1 MQRIDS
7 MNTTALDGRACEL
20 CGDDATGTDTIDNG
34 HRTIPTCDHCHEYAI
49 VTCDCGRRGLF
60 HEFSRFTQPPPHKPI
75 LRCAMCASAI
85 LKPIYLDDKIMQ
97 QAWKDTMRQIRKA
110 QKLLWSRTPIA
121 VRQGLLMEIIDAQ
134 RKPTEPN

>member
-49 VTCDCGRRGLF
+49 VTCDKCAERG
-60 HEFSRFTQPPPHKPI
+60 EFNEFFRFAPNYVLCAACAEPI
-75 LRCAMCASAI
+75 LRDVGMMV
-85 LKPIYLDDKIMQ
+85 PPDDADWAEAVSRIEEAKEE
-97 QAWKDTMRQIRKA
+97 
-110 QKLLWSRTPIA
+110 LWHRTPIL
-121 VRQGLLMEIIDAQ
+121 VRQGLLAEVDC
-134 RKPTEPN
+134 RREKERDS